1 MSSMQNKNLR
11 FWLSVSLLILVTMGI
26 LILCFDPNTHNPG
39 MQFQSPS
46 FKHIFGTD
54 QFGRD
59 VFLRSVQ
66 GFISVF
72 FLAAAIFALS
82 FMIALYA
89 GSVLAYYGGLA
100 DEVFFHISNFLL
112 CFPVMI
118 ALVILA
124 AVFGAKTQTMVIT
137 MITMSSFALIRLIRA
152 EIIVFKNNDFIL
164 NLKILGASDNRIIFY
179 HLIPQSF
186 KLMLPQ
192 TGMLLGHIILSIS
205 AYSFLGFGVKPP
217 HADIGLIMQESI
229 RYMNI
234 APWTVLC
241 PGLLQFAV
249 ILCFTQLSE
258 AFRTAGEKR
267 RAKHLVL

>member
-1 MSSMQNKNLR
+1 MSYMQNKKLR
-11 FWLSVSLLILVTMGI
+11 FWLSLSILILIIMGI
-26 LILCFDPNTHNPG
+26 LTLCFEPNASNPDI
-39 MQFQSPS
+39 QFQSPS
-46 FKHIFGTD
+46 LKHIFGTD

-72 FLAAAIFALS
+72 FLAAAVFALS
-82 FMIALYA
+82 FMIALYM

-137 MITMSSFALIRLIRA
+137 VIIMSSFSLIRLIRA

-164 NLKILGASDNRIIFY
+164 NLKILGAGNHRIIFY

-192 TGMLLGHIILSIS
+192 TGMILGHIILSIS

-258 AFRTAGEKR
+258 AFKTAGEKR

>member
-1 MSSMQNKNLR
+1 MNYMHNKKFLYR
-11 FWLSVSLLILVTMGI
+11 LSLSILILVIMGI
-26 LILCFDPNTHNPG
+26 LTLKFDPNAYNPEI
-39 MQFQSPS
+39 QFQSPS
-46 FKHIFGTD
+46 LQHIFGTD

-72 FLAAAIFALS
+72 FLASAIFVIS
-82 FMIALYA
+82 FILALYIGTA
-89 GSVLAYYGGLA
+89 TAYYGGIA
-100 DEVFFHISNFLL
+100 DEIFFHISNFLL
-112 CFPVMI
+112 CFPIMT

-124 AVFGAKTQTMVIT
+124 AVFGAKTETMVIM
-137 MITMSSFALIRLIRA
+137 MIVLSSFSLTRLIRA

-164 NLKILGASDNRIIFY
+164 NLKILGSSNSRIIFC

-192 TGMLLGHIILSIS
+192 TGMILGNIILSIS

-241 PGLLQFAV
+241 PGLLQFS
-249 ILCFTQLSE
+249 IIFWFTQLSE
-258 AFRTAGEKR
+258 SIKYAGEKR

>member
-1 MSSMQNKNLR
+1 MSCMQNKKLR
-11 FWLSVSLLILVTMGI
+11 CWLSISILILVVMGI
-26 LILCFDPNTHNPG
+26 LTLWFDPNAYNPE

-46 FKHIFGTD
+46 FRHVFGTD

-72 FLAAAIFALS
+72 FLAAAIFILS
-82 FMIALYA
+82 FIIGLYTGTA
-89 GSVLAYYGGLA
+89 VAYYGGIA
-100 DEVFFHISNFLL
+100 DELFFHVSNFLL

-118 ALVILA
+118 AIVILA
-124 AVFGAKTQTMVIT
+124 AVFGAKTETMVVTLIVLN
-137 MITMSSFALIRLIRA
+137 SFSLTRLIRA
-152 EIIVFKNNDFIL
+152 EIIVFKNSEFIL
-164 NLKILGASDNRIIFY
+164 NLKILGASNSRIIFY

-192 TGMLLGHIILSIS
+192 AGMILGSIILSIS

-229 RYMNI
+229 RYINI
-234 APWTVLC
+234 APWMVLC
-241 PGLLQFAV
+241 PGLLQFSV

-258 AFRTAGEKR
+258 ALKSAGEKR
-267 RAKHLVL
+267 RSKHLVL